1 MINREPIV
9 VYYRSP
15 KMVKLLRKMG
25 HLTYYHRKRHYAII
39 YVDAEQK
46 ATIIKDIRN
55 LRGVKYVDES
65 HLDRDMYA
73 FDLNVQ

>member
-15 KMVKLLRKMG
+15 KLVKLLRKMG
-25 HLTYYHRKRHYAII
+25 NLTYYHRKRHYAII
-39 YVDAEQK
+39 YVDAEHK
-46 ATIIKDIRN
+46 ETIIKDIRN

-73 FDLNVQ
+73 FDVNVQ

>member
-15 KMVKLLRKMG
+15 KLVKLLRKMG
-25 HLTYYHRKRHYAII
+25 NLTYYHRKRHYAII
-39 YVDAEQK
+39 YVDAENK
-46 ATIIKDIRN
+46 ETIMKDIRN

>member
-15 KMVKLLRKMG
+15 KLVKLLRKMG
-25 HLTYYHRKRHYAII
+25 NLTYYHRKRHYAII
-39 YVDAEQK
+39 YVDAEK
-46 ATIIKDIRN
+46 KETIMKDIRN